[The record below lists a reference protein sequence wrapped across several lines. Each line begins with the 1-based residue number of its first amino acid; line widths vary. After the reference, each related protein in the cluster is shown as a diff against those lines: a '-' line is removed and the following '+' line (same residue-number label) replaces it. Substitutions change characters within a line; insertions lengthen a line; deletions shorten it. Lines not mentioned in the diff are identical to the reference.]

1 MSARR
6 RRPLFPSFSATAG
19 VIDGQMRLSGF
30 RSADL
35 FLADFAILRVLGMI
49 PGAFCSGTESG
60 E

>member
-1 MSARR
+1 
-6 RRPLFPSFSATAG
+6 
-19 VIDGQMRLSGF
+19 MRLSGF

-35 FLADFAILRVLGMI
+35 FLADFAILGALGMI